1 MSSYLVASCLL
12 LALSSMQPSEAEGYL
27 EPPVMPQFMSP
38 QRPGNENFPPNT
50 VVAPVAANVGLQYQ
64 PWSGSDADDLEY
76 PTVNVHYNFEP
87 KDWNKKRDALRDRI
101 AFDREK
107 NKFLA
112 NADQDQVDL
121 QDVIEGQNAQ
131 LQGMTALLVEEAM
144 EAKNA
149 AAGVVAKK
157 IPEGVKTGTALGTSA
172 MESIEPRMN
181 GMYTPAKNKMK
192 SFSGSHIRS
201 YSATRDIFEHLADE
215 FAAM

>member
-1 MSSYLVASCLL
+1 MSTYLVASCLL
-12 LALSSMQPSEAEGYL
+12 LVLSSMQPGEAEGYL
-27 EPPVMPQFMSP
+27 EPLVMPQFMSP

-87 KDWNKKRDALRDRI
+87 KDWNKKRDELRDRI
-101 AFDREK
+101 AFHREK

-131 LQGMTALLVEEAM
+131 LQGKECSCWGRRQENPRGCQNRNGLQHWEQALWKASNPV
-144 EAKNA
+144 
-149 AAGVVAKK
+149 
-157 IPEGVKTGTALGTSA
+157 
-172 MESIEPRMN
+172 
-181 GMYTPAKNKMK
+181 
-192 SFSGSHIRS
+192 
-201 YSATRDIFEHLADE
+201 
-215 FAAM
+215 